1 MEVLLDDSNVDAK
14 THRGQTPLKVLL
26 ASGRPAETVHE
37 GVQML
42 LQVGA
47 NASSTG
53 RGEQQHKTAL
63 MVALENRVLDK
74 TLALILTVDR
84 NFATTD
90 PEGNGP
96 LHYCA
101 RHGNAYNLVHI
112 LEQDP
117 EGIFAT
123 NKAGLKP
130 LDAAMQHAQ
139 EALAV
144 RLLGIGKEM
153 GLNLEEMSTPSAE
166 RLTLLHVAA
175 SNGMAEMIKAL
186 ADEDE
191 DLDAK
196 DLSGRTA
203 LMHACLAGHAGPSR
217 SSWGSGP
224 ARR

>member
-1 MEVLLDDSNVDAK
+1 
-14 THRGQTPLKVLL
+14 
-26 ASGRPAETVHE
+26 
-37 GVQML
+37 
-42 LQVGA
+42 
-47 NASSTG
+47 
-53 RGEQQHKTAL
+53 

-101 RHGNAYNLVHI
+101 RHGNAYTLVHI

-130 LDAAMQHAQ
+130 LDVAMQHAQ

-153 GLNLEEMSTPSAE
+153 GS
-166 RLTLLHVAA
+166 
-175 SNGMAEMIKAL
+175 I
-186 ADEDE
+186 
-191 DLDAK
+191 
-196 DLSGRTA
+196 
-203 LMHACLAGHAGPSR
+203 
-217 SSWGSGP
+217 W
-224 ARR
+224 RR